1 MARPRVLL
9 FCHDGTGLGHLRRIS
24 RLAGALTEQ
33 FSTLVLSGVREASWI
48 VPADCGL
55 VMLPNWDGID
65 PLTYGCLF
73 GGSIEYTAYRNGY
86 KAALDDC
93 ALTDRLPLTGDATID
108 TTRGTF
114 ALRVTGPSATSLA
127 YGRDAK
133 GKTSV
138 TGTWFGKPASL
149 SGQVAASARQ
159 HD

>member
-1 MARPRVLL
+1 MLL
-9 FCHDGTGLGHLRRIS
+9 VGLVFAGLGTAIGSSLKDMQGFQLIMNFLVLPIFFLS
-24 RLAGALTEQ
+24 GALYP
-33 FSTLVLSGVREASWI
+33 LSNL
-48 VPADCGL
+48 PAAL
-55 VMLPNWDGID
+55 AAVTRVD

-133 GKTSV
+133 GRTSV
-138 TGTWFGKPASL
+138 TGTWFGEPASL
-149 SGQVAASARQ
+149 AGQVAASARQ